1 MQATAD
7 ATTAALSR
15 IGTGAGSPA
24 LGNISN
30 NFNTVINNLFNNQ
43 RINNITDSFNDLSR
57 TTFNSQYI
65 GAVNNTANAVYNY
78 GRALGQATE
87 NVQRHANHTRTL
99 FHRLATTVGQFY
111 ILYMA
116 VKKVAN
122 IYAEWYTKSN
132 DFIENL
138 NLFEV
143 TMRSSTNA
151 ALDYAKNVE
160 RIMGIDLADWL
171 NYQGKFQ
178 QLSKGFGVASEQADI
193 MSKNLTQL
201 SYDLSSFFNVDA
213 QKAFEKLSSA
223 MAGQVKGLR
232 EYGIDVTVASLQQ
245 YALSKGIDLT
255 VRNMTQAQKA
265 VLRYNYILEKTVNIQ
280 GDMARTI
287 ITPANSLRILNAQ
300 LERLKRTLGNIIS
313 VVVTKFIPY
322 VQAGVNLITKF
333 AERVANA
340 FGFELP
346 KIDYSGL
353 DDAVSIT
360 EDMDDAASNLSDD
373 FADAAAEAKK
383 LKYQLMGFDELNIL
397 KSPTDDS
404 TASKVEDNLA
414 NLYPSDL
421 GLGIPEYDFGLDS
434 VSLKADEILNKLK
447 EAFNNLYENSGAK
460 NFVDEFNYAL
470 KNVNTEQIRENF
482 TSIAKDSAEIA
493 KNVAPSVIETNKA
506 VGAAGGAA
514 AGLGATIGGK
524 LTEIGS
530 GAVAQWLSEDKLDI
544 IERINSILGKF
555 TSGFENVAGIFRV
568 LGVYASKFFDIIS
581 PYVTPALVNILR
593 AIEWALGGIGEAM
606 GREFQRISRGA
617 LNILAGMPGFIS
629 GVRKNVLGFIDG
641 VKQWFSDLWSNISTG
656 WHTIFDPWGEILTKA
671 CNLVDENF
679 ITPVKEWFSGLWGGV
694 SDGADGA
701 WEGVKGAFSGVADW
715 FKNAFSE
722 AWKKVQEVFSSGGKI
737 FEGIKEGVS
746 RAFTGVVNSLI
757 DGLNNIVGN
766 TFYGLEGTGVDV
778 SGFFSGLWDN
788 ISGFFSGVG
797 DWFTDV
803 WENISG
809 FFSGIG
815 DWFAG
820 IWENVSGFFNGVG
833 EWFSNLWAKVSN
845 GWHIVF
851 DPWIENLKRAKD
863 WVNTNVITP
872 ITDFFKGLWQ
882 NVSGFFENLWNDIT
896 NIWNDA
902 PNWFNENVIEPVAN
916 FFSGIWENISK
927 GATEAWKGIQDAFS
941 GVAEWFGNIFEEA
954 WKKVQNIFS
963 ATGEIFND
971 IQNGVANAFAT
982 VINSLIDGMN
992 SSIAV
997 IFYNI
1002 NSVFDT
1008 LREFELFE
1016 IKPFYWLPKVDPPQI
1031 PKISGS
1037 YASGGFPEMGEY
1049 FLARESG
1056 PEMVGRIG
1064 NQNTVANNDQIVT
1077 AVKQGVYEAVMSAQQ
1092 QGTANTNQPASYD
1105 VDYITLGGD
1114 ILLKSFVRAHNNYVY
1129 ATGQSPLKMK
1139 RGD

>member
-65 GAVNNTANAVYNY
+65 GAVNNTANAVHNY

-132 DFIENL
+132 DFIENM

-143 TMRSSTNA
+143 TMRSGTNA
-151 ALDYAKNVE
+151 ALDYAKSVE
-160 RIMGIDLADWL
+160 QIMGIDLADWL

-333 AERVANA
+333 AERIANA

-506 VGAAGGAA
+506 GGAAGGAA

-568 LGVYASKFFDIIS
+568 LGVYASKLFDIIS
-581 PYVTPALVNILR
+581 PYVTPVLVNILR

-606 GREFQRISRGA
+606 GGVFQLISDGV
-617 LNILAGMPGFIS
+617 LNILTGMPGFIS
-629 GVRKNVLGFIDG
+629 DVRKNVLGFVDG

-656 WHTIFDPWGEILTKA
+656 WHTIFDPWGEMLTKA

-679 ITPVKEWFSGLWGGV
+679 IAPVKEWFSGLWGGV

-701 WEGVKGAFSGVADW
+701 WEGIKGAFSGVA
-715 FKNAFSE
+715 
-722 AWKKVQEVFSSGGKI
+722 
-737 FEGIKEGVS
+737 
-746 RAFTGVVNSLI
+746 
-757 DGLNNIVGN
+757 
-766 TFYGLEGTGVDV
+766 
-778 SGFFSGLWDN
+778 
-788 ISGFFSGVG
+788 

-902 PNWFNENVIEPVAN
+902 SNWFNENVIEPVAN

-1064 NQNTVANNDQIVT
+1064 NQNAVANNDQIVT

>member
-132 DFIENL
+132 DFIENM

-143 TMRSSTNA
+143 TMRSGTNA
-151 ALDYAKNVE
+151 ALDYAKSVE
-160 RIMGIDLADWL
+160 QIMGINLADWL

-333 AERVANA
+333 AERIANA

-404 TASKVEDNLA
+404 TASKVKDNLA

-434 VSLKADEILNKLK
+434 VSTGATEIVEKLK
-447 EAFNNLYENSGAK
+447 K
-460 NFVDEFNYAL
+460 V
-470 KNVNTEQIRENF
+470 
-482 TSIAKDSAEIA
+482 
-493 KNVAPSVIETNKA
+493 
-506 VGAAGGAA
+506 
-514 AGLGATIGGK
+514 
-524 LTEIGS
+524 
-530 GAVAQWLSEDKLDI
+530 
-544 IERINSILGKF
+544 
-555 TSGFENVAGIFRV
+555 
-568 LGVYASKFFDIIS
+568 
-581 PYVTPALVNILR
+581 
-593 AIEWALGGIGEAM
+593 
-606 GREFQRISRGA
+606 
-617 LNILAGMPGFIS
+617 
-629 GVRKNVLGFIDG
+629 
-641 VKQWFSDLWSNISTG
+641 FS
-656 WHTIFDPWGEILTKA
+656 TIFDPIVTAYNKYIKPIYEKAKRKITEFQEVFNEWVKKLDFTPLGESINFVLSKLEPLADVIINQLGYVFENVFLPIGKIFVETILPA
-671 CNLVDENF
+671 IVESIGYIIGA
-679 ITPVKEWFSGLWGGV
+679 ITPVIDGIGTVLKPIWENIIKPAFEKISEWFKKITEKVGPKLEELGSKIGETLKKWQPIIEKISEVIGPVITKIIDFLGGSLGGALEAGLESLEKIIDGIGGIADVITGLAEGDEDKIASG
-694 SDGADGA
+694 
-701 WEGVKGAFSGVADW
+701 F
-715 FKNAFSE
+715 
-722 AWKKVQEVFSSGGKI
+722 GKI
-737 FEGIKEGVS
+737 GEAILE
-746 RAFTGVVNSLI
+746 ALI
-757 DGLNNIVGN
+757 APFKHIWAAISG
-766 TFYGLEGTGVDV
+766 GLEGTGVDV

-833 EWFSNLWAKVSN
+833 DWFSNLWAKVSN

-851 DPWIENLKRAKD
+851 DPWIEILKRAKD

-902 PNWFNENVIEPVAN
+902 SNWFNENVIEPVAN

-1064 NQNTVANNDQIVT
+1064 NQNAVANNDQIVT

>member
-116 VKKVAN
+116 AKKVAN

-132 DFIENL
+132 DFIENM

-143 TMRSSTNA
+143 TMRSGTNA
-151 ALDYAKNVE
+151 ALDYAKSVE
-160 RIMGIDLADWL
+160 QIMGIDLADWL

-333 AERVANA
+333 AERIANA

-506 VGAAGGAA
+506 GGAAGGAA

-568 LGVYASKFFDIIS
+568 LGVYASKLFDIIS
-581 PYVTPALVNILR
+581 PYVTPALVDILR
-593 AIEWALGGIGEAM
+593 AIEWALGGIGEVM
-606 GREFQRISRGA
+606 GGVFQLISGGV
-617 LNILAGMPGFIS
+617 LNILTGMPGFIS
-629 GVRKNVLGFIDG
+629 DVRKNVLGFVDG

-679 ITPVKEWFSGLWGGV
+679 IAPVKEWFSGLWGGV

-701 WEGVKGAFSGVADW
+701 WEGIKGAFSGVADW
-715 FKNAFSE
+715 FKNTFSE

-737 FEGIKEGVS
+737 FEGIKEGIGS
-746 RAFTGVVNSLI
+746 AFVNVVNGI
-757 DGLNNIVGN
+757 VDG
-766 TFYGLEGTGVDV
+766 
-778 SGFFSGLWDN
+778 
-788 ISGFFSGVG
+788 
-797 DWFTDV
+797 
-803 WENISG
+803 
-809 FFSGIG
+809 
-815 DWFAG
+815 
-820 IWENVSGFFNGVG
+820 FNG
-833 EWFSNLWAKVSN
+833 
-845 GWHIVF
+845 I
-851 DPWIENLKRAKD
+851 LK
-863 WVNTNVITP
+863 NS
-872 ITDFFKGLWQ
+872 F
-882 NVSGFFENLWNDIT
+882 
-896 NIWNDA
+896 
-902 PNWFNENVIEPVAN
+902 
-916 FFSGIWENISK
+916 
-927 GATEAWKGIQDAFS
+927 GAL
-941 GVAEWFGNIFEEA
+941 N
-954 WKKVQNIFS
+954 
-963 ATGEIFND
+963 
-971 IQNGVANAFAT
+971 
-982 VINSLIDGMN
+982 
-992 SSIAV
+992 
-997 IFYNI
+997 
-1002 NSVFDT
+1002 DT
-1008 LREFELFE
+1008 LTFLHNVE
-1016 IKPFYWLPKVDPPQI
+1016 ILGVKPFEGWINPIDIPQV
-1031 PKISGS
+1031 PYVPT

-1064 NQNTVANNDQIVT
+1064 NQNAVANNDQIVT

>member
-57 TTFNSQYI
+57 TTFNSRYI

-87 NVQRHANHTRTL
+87 NAQRHANHTRTL

-116 VKKVAN
+116 AKKVAN

-132 DFIENL
+132 DFIENM

-143 TMRSSTNA
+143 TMRSGTNA
-151 ALDYAKNVE
+151 ALDYAKSVE
-160 RIMGIDLADWL
+160 QIMGIDLADWL

-333 AERVANA
+333 AERIANA

-373 FADAAAEAKK
+373 FADATAEAKK

-506 VGAAGGAA
+506 GGAAGGAA

-568 LGVYASKFFDIIS
+568 LGVYASKLFDIIS

-606 GREFQRISRGA
+606 GGVFQLISGGV
-617 LNILAGMPGFIS
+617 LNILTGMPGFIS
-629 GVRKNVLGFIDG
+629 DVRKNVLGFVDG

-701 WEGVKGAFSGVADW
+701 WEGIKGAFSGVADW
-715 FKNAFSE
+715 FKNTFSE
-722 AWKKVQEVFSSGGKI
+722 AWEKVQEVFSSGGKI
-737 FEGIKEGVS
+737 FEGIKEGIGS
-746 RAFTGVVNSLI
+746 AFVNVVN
-757 DGLNNIVGN
+757 GIV
-766 TFYGLEGTGVDV
+766 EG
-778 SGFFSGLWDN
+778 
-788 ISGFFSGVG
+788 
-797 DWFTDV
+797 
-803 WENISG
+803 
-809 FFSGIG
+809 
-815 DWFAG
+815 
-820 IWENVSGFFNGVG
+820 FNG
-833 EWFSNLWAKVSN
+833 
-845 GWHIVF
+845 I
-851 DPWIENLKRAKD
+851 LK
-863 WVNTNVITP
+863 NS
-872 ITDFFKGLWQ
+872 F
-882 NVSGFFENLWNDIT
+882 
-896 NIWNDA
+896 
-902 PNWFNENVIEPVAN
+902 
-916 FFSGIWENISK
+916 
-927 GATEAWKGIQDAFS
+927 GAL
-941 GVAEWFGNIFEEA
+941 N
-954 WKKVQNIFS
+954 
-963 ATGEIFND
+963 
-971 IQNGVANAFAT
+971 
-982 VINSLIDGMN
+982 
-992 SSIAV
+992 
-997 IFYNI
+997 
-1002 NSVFDT
+1002 DT
-1008 LREFELFE
+1008 LTFLHNVE
-1016 IKPFYWLPKVDPPQI
+1016 ILGVKPFEGWINPIDIPQV
-1031 PKISGS
+1031 PYVPT

-1064 NQNTVANNDQIVT
+1064 NQNAVANNDQIVT

>member
-57 TTFNSQYI
+57 TTFNSQHI

-151 ALDYAKNVE
+151 ALDYAKSVE
-160 RIMGIDLADWL
+160 QIMGINLADWL

-333 AERVANA
+333 AERIANA

-404 TASKVEDNLA
+404 TASKVKDNLA

-506 VGAAGGAA
+506 GGAAAGAA

-581 PYVTPALVNILR
+581 PYVTPVLVNILR
-593 AIEWALGGIGEAM
+593 AIEWALGGIGEVM
-606 GREFQRISRGA
+606 GGVFQLISGGV
-617 LNILAGMPGFIS
+617 LNILTGMPGFIS
-629 GVRKNVLGFIDG
+629 DVRKNVLGFVDG

-701 WEGVKGAFSGVADW
+701 WEGIKGAFSGVADW
-715 FKNAFSE
+715 FKNTFSE

-737 FEGIKEGVS
+737 FEGIKEGIGS
-746 RAFTGVVNSLI
+746 AFVNVVNGI
-757 DGLNNIVGN
+757 VDG
-766 TFYGLEGTGVDV
+766 
-778 SGFFSGLWDN
+778 
-788 ISGFFSGVG
+788 
-797 DWFTDV
+797 
-803 WENISG
+803 
-809 FFSGIG
+809 
-815 DWFAG
+815 
-820 IWENVSGFFNGVG
+820 FNG
-833 EWFSNLWAKVSN
+833 
-845 GWHIVF
+845 I
-851 DPWIENLKRAKD
+851 LK
-863 WVNTNVITP
+863 NS
-872 ITDFFKGLWQ
+872 F
-882 NVSGFFENLWNDIT
+882 
-896 NIWNDA
+896 
-902 PNWFNENVIEPVAN
+902 
-916 FFSGIWENISK
+916 
-927 GATEAWKGIQDAFS
+927 GAL
-941 GVAEWFGNIFEEA
+941 N
-954 WKKVQNIFS
+954 
-963 ATGEIFND
+963 
-971 IQNGVANAFAT
+971 
-982 VINSLIDGMN
+982 
-992 SSIAV
+992 
-997 IFYNI
+997 
-1002 NSVFDT
+1002 DT
-1008 LREFELFE
+1008 LTFLHNVE
-1016 IKPFYWLPKVDPPQI
+1016 ILGVKPFEGWINPIDIPQV
-1031 PKISGS
+1031 PYVPT

-1064 NQNTVANNDQIVT
+1064 NQNAVANNDQIVT

>member
-1 MQATAD
+1 MQAAAD

-15 IGTGAGSPA
+15 IGTGAGSHA

-30 NFNTVINNLFNNQ
+30 NFN
-43 RINNITDSFNDLSR
+43 
-57 TTFNSQYI
+57 
-65 GAVNNTANAVYNY
+65 AVNNTANAVYNY

-132 DFIENL
+132 DFIENM

-151 ALDYAKNVE
+151 ALDYAKSVE
-160 RIMGIDLADWL
+160 QIMGINLADWL

-333 AERVANA
+333 AERIANA

-404 TASKVEDNLA
+404 TASKVKDNLA

-506 VGAAGGAA
+506 GGAAGGAA

-581 PYVTPALVNILR
+581 PYVTPVLVNILR
-593 AIEWALGGIGEAM
+593 AIEWALGGIGEVM
-606 GREFQRISRGA
+606 GGVFQLISGGV
-617 LNILAGMPGFIS
+617 LNILTGMPGFIS
-629 GVRKNVLGFIDG
+629 DVRKNVLGFVDG
-641 VKQWFSDLWSNISTG
+641 VKQWFSDLWS
-656 WHTIFDPWGEILTKA
+656 
-671 CNLVDENF
+671 
-679 ITPVKEWFSGLWGGV
+679 
-694 SDGADGA
+694 
-701 WEGVKGAFSGVADW
+701 
-715 FKNAFSE
+715 
-722 AWKKVQEVFSSGGKI
+722 
-737 FEGIKEGVS
+737 
-746 RAFTGVVNSLI
+746 
-757 DGLNNIVGN
+757 
-766 TFYGLEGTGVDV
+766 
-778 SGFFSGLWDN
+778 
-788 ISGFFSGVG
+788 
-797 DWFTDV
+797 
-803 WENISG
+803 NISG

-833 EWFSNLWAKVSN
+833 EWFSNLWAKASN

-851 DPWIENLKRAKD
+851 DPWIEILKRAKD

-902 PNWFNENVIEPVAN
+902 SNWFNENVIEPVAN

-927 GATEAWKGIQDAFS
+927 GSTEAWKGIQDAFS

-1064 NQNTVANNDQIVT
+1064 SQNAVANNDQIVT

>member
-151 ALDYAKNVE
+151 ALDYAKSVE
-160 RIMGIDLADWL
+160 QIMGIDFADWL

-178 QLSKGFGVASEQADI
+178 QLSKGFGVASEQADV

-333 AERVANA
+333 AERIANA

-346 KIDYSGL
+346 KIGYSGL

-397 KSPTDDS
+397 KSPTDNS
-404 TASKVEDNLA
+404 TASKVKDNLA

-506 VGAAGGAA
+506 GGAAAGAA

-581 PYVTPALVNILR
+581 PYVTPVLVNILR
-593 AIEWALGGIGEAM
+593 AIEWALGGIGEVM
-606 GREFQRISRGA
+606 GGVFQLISGGV
-617 LNILAGMPGFIS
+617 LNILTGMPGFIS
-629 GVRKNVLGFIDG
+629 DVRKNVLGFVDG

-701 WEGVKGAFSGVADW
+701 WEGIKGAFSGVADW

-737 FEGIKEGVS
+737 FEGIKEGIGS
-746 RAFTGVVNSLI
+746 AFVNVVNGI
-757 DGLNNIVGN
+757 VDG
-766 TFYGLEGTGVDV
+766 
-778 SGFFSGLWDN
+778 
-788 ISGFFSGVG
+788 
-797 DWFTDV
+797 
-803 WENISG
+803 
-809 FFSGIG
+809 
-815 DWFAG
+815 
-820 IWENVSGFFNGVG
+820 FNG
-833 EWFSNLWAKVSN
+833 
-845 GWHIVF
+845 I
-851 DPWIENLKRAKD
+851 LK
-863 WVNTNVITP
+863 NS
-872 ITDFFKGLWQ
+872 F
-882 NVSGFFENLWNDIT
+882 
-896 NIWNDA
+896 
-902 PNWFNENVIEPVAN
+902 
-916 FFSGIWENISK
+916 
-927 GATEAWKGIQDAFS
+927 GAL
-941 GVAEWFGNIFEEA
+941 N
-954 WKKVQNIFS
+954 
-963 ATGEIFND
+963 
-971 IQNGVANAFAT
+971 
-982 VINSLIDGMN
+982 
-992 SSIAV
+992 
-997 IFYNI
+997 
-1002 NSVFDT
+1002 DT
-1008 LREFELFE
+1008 LTFLHNVE
-1016 IKPFYWLPKVDPPQI
+1016 ILGVKPFEGWINPIDIPQVPYI
-1031 PKISGS
+1031 PT

-1064 NQNTVANNDQIVT
+1064 NQNAVANNDQIVT

>member
-7 ATTAALSR
+7 ATTAVLSR

-57 TTFNSQYI
+57 TTFNSQHI

-151 ALDYAKNVE
+151 ALDYAKSVE
-160 RIMGIDLADWL
+160 QIMGIDLADWL

-300 LERLKRTLGNIIS
+300 LKRLKRTLGNIIS

-333 AERVANA
+333 AERIANA

-353 DDAVSIT
+353 DDAASIT

-404 TASKVEDNLA
+404 TASKVKDNLA

-506 VGAAGGAA
+506 GGAAAGAA

-581 PYVTPALVNILR
+581 PYVTPALVDILR
-593 AIEWALGGIGEAM
+593 AIEWALGGIGEVM
-606 GREFQRISRGA
+606 GGMFQLISGGV
-617 LNILAGMPGFIS
+617 LNILTNMPKFIS
-629 GVRKNVLGFIDG
+629 DVRKNVLGFVDG

-694 SDGADGA
+694 SDGANGA
-701 WEGVKGAFSGVADW
+701 WEGIKGAFSGVADW

-737 FEGIKEGVS
+737 FEGIKEGIGS
-746 RAFTGVVNSLI
+746 AFVNVVNGI
-757 DGLNNIVGN
+757 VDG
-766 TFYGLEGTGVDV
+766 
-778 SGFFSGLWDN
+778 
-788 ISGFFSGVG
+788 
-797 DWFTDV
+797 
-803 WENISG
+803 
-809 FFSGIG
+809 
-815 DWFAG
+815 
-820 IWENVSGFFNGVG
+820 FNG
-833 EWFSNLWAKVSN
+833 
-845 GWHIVF
+845 I
-851 DPWIENLKRAKD
+851 LK
-863 WVNTNVITP
+863 NS
-872 ITDFFKGLWQ
+872 F
-882 NVSGFFENLWNDIT
+882 
-896 NIWNDA
+896 
-902 PNWFNENVIEPVAN
+902 
-916 FFSGIWENISK
+916 
-927 GATEAWKGIQDAFS
+927 GAL
-941 GVAEWFGNIFEEA
+941 N
-954 WKKVQNIFS
+954 
-963 ATGEIFND
+963 
-971 IQNGVANAFAT
+971 
-982 VINSLIDGMN
+982 
-992 SSIAV
+992 
-997 IFYNI
+997 
-1002 NSVFDT
+1002 DT
-1008 LREFELFE
+1008 LTFLHNVE
-1016 IKPFYWLPKVDPPQI
+1016 ILGVKPFEGWINPIDIPQVPYI
-1031 PKISGS
+1031 PT

-1064 NQNTVANNDQIVT
+1064 NQNAVANNDQIVT

>member
-57 TTFNSQYI
+57 TTFNSQHI

-151 ALDYAKNVE
+151 ALDYAKSVE
-160 RIMGIDLADWL
+160 QIMGIDLADWL

-255 VRNMTQAQKA
+255 VRKMTQAQKA
-265 VLRYNYILEKTVNIQ
+265 VLRYNYIIEKTVNIQ

-333 AERVANA
+333 AERIANA

-404 TASKVEDNLA
+404 TASKVKDNLA

-506 VGAAGGAA
+506 GGAAGGAA

-581 PYVTPALVNILR
+581 PYVTPVLVNILR
-593 AIEWALGGIGEAM
+593 AIEWALGGIGEVM
-606 GREFQRISRGA
+606 GGVFQLISGGV
-617 LNILAGMPGFIS
+617 LNILTGMPGFIS
-629 GVRKNVLGFIDG
+629 DVRKNVLGFVDG

-701 WEGVKGAFSGVADW
+701 WEGIKGAFSGVADW

-737 FEGIKEGVS
+737 FEGIKEGIGS
-746 RAFTGVVNSLI
+746 AFVNVVNGI
-757 DGLNNIVGN
+757 VDG
-766 TFYGLEGTGVDV
+766 
-778 SGFFSGLWDN
+778 
-788 ISGFFSGVG
+788 
-797 DWFTDV
+797 
-803 WENISG
+803 
-809 FFSGIG
+809 
-815 DWFAG
+815 
-820 IWENVSGFFNGVG
+820 FNG
-833 EWFSNLWAKVSN
+833 
-845 GWHIVF
+845 I
-851 DPWIENLKRAKD
+851 LK
-863 WVNTNVITP
+863 NS
-872 ITDFFKGLWQ
+872 F
-882 NVSGFFENLWNDIT
+882 
-896 NIWNDA
+896 
-902 PNWFNENVIEPVAN
+902 
-916 FFSGIWENISK
+916 
-927 GATEAWKGIQDAFS
+927 GAL
-941 GVAEWFGNIFEEA
+941 N
-954 WKKVQNIFS
+954 
-963 ATGEIFND
+963 
-971 IQNGVANAFAT
+971 
-982 VINSLIDGMN
+982 
-992 SSIAV
+992 
-997 IFYNI
+997 
-1002 NSVFDT
+1002 DT
-1008 LREFELFE
+1008 LTFLHNVE
-1016 IKPFYWLPKVDPPQI
+1016 ILGVKPFEGWINPIDIPQVPYI
-1031 PKISGS
+1031 PT

-1064 NQNTVANNDQIVT
+1064 NQNAVANNDQIVT

>member
-57 TTFNSQYI
+57 TTFNSQHI
-65 GAVNNTANAVYNY
+65 GAVNNTANAVHNY

-132 DFIENL
+132 DFIENM

-143 TMRSSTNA
+143 TMRSGTNA
-151 ALDYAKNVE
+151 ALDYAKSVE
-160 RIMGIDLADWL
+160 QIMGIDLADWL

-333 AERVANA
+333 AERIANA

-506 VGAAGGAA
+506 GGAAGGAA

-568 LGVYASKFFDIIS
+568 LGVYASKLFDIIS
-581 PYVTPALVNILR
+581 PYVTPVLVNILR

-606 GREFQRISRGA
+606 GGVFQLISGGA
-617 LNILAGMPGFIS
+617 LNILTGMPGFIS
-629 GVRKNVLGFIDG
+629 DVRKNVLGFVDG

-701 WEGVKGAFSGVADW
+701 WEGIKGAFSGVADW
-715 FKNAFSE
+715 FKNTFSE
-722 AWKKVQEVFSSGGKI
+722 AWEKVQEVFSSGGKI
-737 FEGIKEGVS
+737 FEGIKEGIGS
-746 RAFTGVVNSLI
+746 AFVNVVNGI
-757 DGLNNIVGN
+757 VDG
-766 TFYGLEGTGVDV
+766 
-778 SGFFSGLWDN
+778 
-788 ISGFFSGVG
+788 
-797 DWFTDV
+797 
-803 WENISG
+803 
-809 FFSGIG
+809 
-815 DWFAG
+815 
-820 IWENVSGFFNGVG
+820 FNG
-833 EWFSNLWAKVSN
+833 
-845 GWHIVF
+845 I
-851 DPWIENLKRAKD
+851 LK
-863 WVNTNVITP
+863 NS
-872 ITDFFKGLWQ
+872 F
-882 NVSGFFENLWNDIT
+882 
-896 NIWNDA
+896 
-902 PNWFNENVIEPVAN
+902 
-916 FFSGIWENISK
+916 
-927 GATEAWKGIQDAFS
+927 GAL
-941 GVAEWFGNIFEEA
+941 N
-954 WKKVQNIFS
+954 
-963 ATGEIFND
+963 
-971 IQNGVANAFAT
+971 
-982 VINSLIDGMN
+982 
-992 SSIAV
+992 
-997 IFYNI
+997 
-1002 NSVFDT
+1002 DT
-1008 LREFELFE
+1008 LTFLHNVE
-1016 IKPFYWLPKVDPPQI
+1016 ILGVKPFEGWINPIDIPQV
-1031 PKISGS
+1031 PYVPT

-1064 NQNTVANNDQIVT
+1064 NQNAVANNDQIVT

>member
-24 LGNISN
+24 LGSISN

-132 DFIENL
+132 DFIENM

-143 TMRSSTNA
+143 TMRSGTNA
-151 ALDYAKNVE
+151 ALDYAKSVE
-160 RIMGIDLADWL
+160 QIMGIDLADWL

-333 AERVANA
+333 AERIANA

-506 VGAAGGAA
+506 GGAAGGAA

-568 LGVYASKFFDIIS
+568 LGVYASKLFDIIS
-581 PYVTPALVNILR
+581 PYVTPVLVNILR

-606 GREFQRISRGA
+606 GGVFQLISGGV
-617 LNILAGMPGFIS
+617 LNILTGMPGFIS
-629 GVRKNVLGFIDG
+629 DVRKNVLGFVDG

-701 WEGVKGAFSGVADW
+701 WEGIKGAFSGVADW
-715 FKNAFSE
+715 FKNTFSE
-722 AWKKVQEVFSSGGKI
+722 AWEKVQEVFSSGGKI
-737 FEGIKEGVS
+737 FEGIKEGIGS
-746 RAFTGVVNSLI
+746 AFVNVVNGI
-757 DGLNNIVGN
+757 VDG
-766 TFYGLEGTGVDV
+766 
-778 SGFFSGLWDN
+778 
-788 ISGFFSGVG
+788 
-797 DWFTDV
+797 
-803 WENISG
+803 
-809 FFSGIG
+809 
-815 DWFAG
+815 
-820 IWENVSGFFNGVG
+820 FNG
-833 EWFSNLWAKVSN
+833 
-845 GWHIVF
+845 I
-851 DPWIENLKRAKD
+851 LK
-863 WVNTNVITP
+863 NS
-872 ITDFFKGLWQ
+872 F
-882 NVSGFFENLWNDIT
+882 
-896 NIWNDA
+896 
-902 PNWFNENVIEPVAN
+902 
-916 FFSGIWENISK
+916 
-927 GATEAWKGIQDAFS
+927 GAL
-941 GVAEWFGNIFEEA
+941 N
-954 WKKVQNIFS
+954 
-963 ATGEIFND
+963 
-971 IQNGVANAFAT
+971 
-982 VINSLIDGMN
+982 
-992 SSIAV
+992 
-997 IFYNI
+997 
-1002 NSVFDT
+1002 DT
-1008 LREFELFE
+1008 LTFLHNVE
-1016 IKPFYWLPKVDPPQI
+1016 ILGVKPFEGWINPIDI
-1031 PKISGS
+1031 P
-1037 YASGGFPEMGEY
+1037 
-1049 FLARESG
+1049 
-1056 PEMVGRIG
+1056 
-1064 NQNTVANNDQIVT
+1064 NNMI
-1077 AVKQGVYEAVMSAQQ
+1077 
-1092 QGTANTNQPASYD
+1092 
-1105 VDYITLGGD
+1105 
-1114 ILLKSFVRAHNNYVY
+1114 
-1129 ATGQSPLKMK
+1129 
-1139 RGD
+1139 

>member
-57 TTFNSQYI
+57 TTFNSQHI

-151 ALDYAKNVE
+151 ALDYAKSVE
-160 RIMGIDLADWL
+160 QIMGINLADWL

-178 QLSKGFGVASEQADI
+178 QLSKGFGVASEQADV

-333 AERVANA
+333 AERIANA

-397 KSPTDDS
+397 KSPTDNS
-404 TASKVEDNLA
+404 TASKVKDNLA

-506 VGAAGGAA
+506 GGAAAGAA

-581 PYVTPALVNILR
+581 PYVTPVLVNILR
-593 AIEWALGGIGEAM
+593 AIEWALGGIGEVM
-606 GREFQRISRGA
+606 GGVFQLISGGV
-617 LNILAGMPGFIS
+617 LNILTGMPGFIS
-629 GVRKNVLGFIDG
+629 DVRKNVLGFVDG

-701 WEGVKGAFSGVADW
+701 WEGIKGAFSGVADW

-737 FEGIKEGVS
+737 FEGIKEGIGS
-746 RAFTGVVNSLI
+746 AFVNVVNGI
-757 DGLNNIVGN
+757 VDG
-766 TFYGLEGTGVDV
+766 
-778 SGFFSGLWDN
+778 
-788 ISGFFSGVG
+788 
-797 DWFTDV
+797 
-803 WENISG
+803 
-809 FFSGIG
+809 
-815 DWFAG
+815 
-820 IWENVSGFFNGVG
+820 FNG
-833 EWFSNLWAKVSN
+833 
-845 GWHIVF
+845 I
-851 DPWIENLKRAKD
+851 LK
-863 WVNTNVITP
+863 NS
-872 ITDFFKGLWQ
+872 F
-882 NVSGFFENLWNDIT
+882 
-896 NIWNDA
+896 
-902 PNWFNENVIEPVAN
+902 
-916 FFSGIWENISK
+916 
-927 GATEAWKGIQDAFS
+927 GAL
-941 GVAEWFGNIFEEA
+941 N
-954 WKKVQNIFS
+954 
-963 ATGEIFND
+963 
-971 IQNGVANAFAT
+971 
-982 VINSLIDGMN
+982 
-992 SSIAV
+992 
-997 IFYNI
+997 
-1002 NSVFDT
+1002 DT
-1008 LREFELFE
+1008 LTFLHNVE
-1016 IKPFYWLPKVDPPQI
+1016 ILGVKPFEGWINPIDIPQV
-1031 PKISGS
+1031 PYVPT

-1064 NQNTVANNDQIVT
+1064 NQNAVANNDQIVT

>member
-65 GAVNNTANAVYNY
+65 GAVNNTANAVHNY

-132 DFIENL
+132 DFIENM

-143 TMRSSTNA
+143 TMRSGTNA
-151 ALDYAKNVE
+151 ALDYAKSVE
-160 RIMGIDLADWL
+160 QIMGIDLADWL

-333 AERVANA
+333 AERIANA

-404 TASKVEDNLA
+404 TASKVKDNLA

-506 VGAAGGAA
+506 GGAAGGAA

-544 IERINSILGKF
+544 IERINSILDKF

-568 LGVYASKFFDIIS
+568 LGVYASKLFDIIS
-581 PYVTPALVNILR
+581 PYVTPVLVNILR
-593 AIEWALGGIGEAM
+593 AIEWALGGIGEVM
-606 GREFQRISRGA
+606 GGVFQLISDGV
-617 LNILAGMPGFIS
+617 LNILTGMPGFIS
-629 GVRKNVLGFIDG
+629 DVRKNVLGFVDG

-701 WEGVKGAFSGVADW
+701 WEGIKGAFSGVADW
-715 FKNAFSE
+715 FKNTFSE
-722 AWKKVQEVFSSGGKI
+722 AWEKVQEVFSSGGKI
-737 FEGIKEGVS
+737 FEGIKEGIGS
-746 RAFTGVVNSLI
+746 AFVNVVNGI
-757 DGLNNIVGN
+757 VDG
-766 TFYGLEGTGVDV
+766 
-778 SGFFSGLWDN
+778 
-788 ISGFFSGVG
+788 
-797 DWFTDV
+797 
-803 WENISG
+803 
-809 FFSGIG
+809 
-815 DWFAG
+815 
-820 IWENVSGFFNGVG
+820 FNG
-833 EWFSNLWAKVSN
+833 
-845 GWHIVF
+845 I
-851 DPWIENLKRAKD
+851 LK
-863 WVNTNVITP
+863 NS
-872 ITDFFKGLWQ
+872 F
-882 NVSGFFENLWNDIT
+882 
-896 NIWNDA
+896 
-902 PNWFNENVIEPVAN
+902 
-916 FFSGIWENISK
+916 
-927 GATEAWKGIQDAFS
+927 GAL
-941 GVAEWFGNIFEEA
+941 N
-954 WKKVQNIFS
+954 
-963 ATGEIFND
+963 
-971 IQNGVANAFAT
+971 
-982 VINSLIDGMN
+982 
-992 SSIAV
+992 
-997 IFYNI
+997 
-1002 NSVFDT
+1002 DT
-1008 LREFELFE
+1008 LTFLHNVE
-1016 IKPFYWLPKVDPPQI
+1016 ILGVKPFEGWINPIDIPQV
-1031 PKISGS
+1031 PYVPT

-1064 NQNTVANNDQIVT
+1064 NQNAVANNDQIVT

>member
-132 DFIENL
+132 DFIENM

-143 TMRSSTNA
+143 TMRSGTNA
-151 ALDYAKNVE
+151 ALDYAKSVE
-160 RIMGIDLADWL
+160 QIMGIDLADWL

-333 AERVANA
+333 AERIANA

-397 KSPTDDS
+397 KSPTDNS

-506 VGAAGGAA
+506 GGAAGGAA

-568 LGVYASKFFDIIS
+568 LGVYASKLFDIIS
-581 PYVTPALVNILR
+581 PYVTPDLVNILR
-593 AIEWALGGIGEAM
+593 AIEWALGGIGEVM
-606 GREFQRISRGA
+606 GGVFQLISGGV
-617 LNILAGMPGFIS
+617 LNILTGMPGFIS
-629 GVRKNVLGFIDG
+629 DVRKNVLGFVDG

-701 WEGVKGAFSGVADW
+701 WEGIKGAFSGVADW
-715 FKNAFSE
+715 FKNTFSE

-737 FEGIKEGVS
+737 FEGIKEGIGS
-746 RAFTGVVNSLI
+746 AFVNVVNGI
-757 DGLNNIVGN
+757 VDG
-766 TFYGLEGTGVDV
+766 
-778 SGFFSGLWDN
+778 
-788 ISGFFSGVG
+788 
-797 DWFTDV
+797 
-803 WENISG
+803 
-809 FFSGIG
+809 
-815 DWFAG
+815 
-820 IWENVSGFFNGVG
+820 FNG
-833 EWFSNLWAKVSN
+833 
-845 GWHIVF
+845 I
-851 DPWIENLKRAKD
+851 LK
-863 WVNTNVITP
+863 NS
-872 ITDFFKGLWQ
+872 F
-882 NVSGFFENLWNDIT
+882 
-896 NIWNDA
+896 
-902 PNWFNENVIEPVAN
+902 
-916 FFSGIWENISK
+916 
-927 GATEAWKGIQDAFS
+927 GAL
-941 GVAEWFGNIFEEA
+941 N
-954 WKKVQNIFS
+954 
-963 ATGEIFND
+963 
-971 IQNGVANAFAT
+971 
-982 VINSLIDGMN
+982 
-992 SSIAV
+992 
-997 IFYNI
+997 
-1002 NSVFDT
+1002 DT
-1008 LREFELFE
+1008 LTFLHNVE
-1016 IKPFYWLPKVDPPQI
+1016 ILGVKPFEGWINPIDIPQV
-1031 PKISGS
+1031 PYVPT

-1064 NQNTVANNDQIVT
+1064 NQNAVANNDQIVT

>member
-151 ALDYAKNVE
+151 ALDYAKSVE
-160 RIMGIDLADWL
+160 QIMGINLADWL

-333 AERVANA
+333 AERIANA

-404 TASKVEDNLA
+404 TASKVKDNLA

-506 VGAAGGAA
+506 GGAAGGAA

-581 PYVTPALVNILR
+581 PYVTPVLVNILR
-593 AIEWALGGIGEAM
+593 AIEWALGGIGEVM
-606 GREFQRISRGA
+606 GGMFQLISGGV
-617 LNILAGMPGFIS
+617 LNILTGMPGFIS
-629 GVRKNVLGFIDG
+629 DVRKNALGFVDG
-641 VKQWFSDLWSNISTG
+641 VKQWFSDLWS
-656 WHTIFDPWGEILTKA
+656 
-671 CNLVDENF
+671 
-679 ITPVKEWFSGLWGGV
+679 
-694 SDGADGA
+694 
-701 WEGVKGAFSGVADW
+701 
-715 FKNAFSE
+715 
-722 AWKKVQEVFSSGGKI
+722 
-737 FEGIKEGVS
+737 
-746 RAFTGVVNSLI
+746 
-757 DGLNNIVGN
+757 
-766 TFYGLEGTGVDV
+766 
-778 SGFFSGLWDN
+778 
-788 ISGFFSGVG
+788 
-797 DWFTDV
+797 
-803 WENISG
+803 NISG

-851 DPWIENLKRAKD
+851 DPWIEILKRAKD

-902 PNWFNENVIEPVAN
+902 SNWFNENVIEPVAN

-927 GATEAWKGIQDAFS
+927 GSTEAWKGIQDAFS

-1064 NQNTVANNDQIVT
+1064 NQNAVANNDQIVT

>member
-65 GAVNNTANAVYNY
+65 GAVNNTANAVHNY

-132 DFIENL
+132 DFIENM

-143 TMRSSTNA
+143 TMRSGTNA
-151 ALDYAKNVE
+151 ALDYAKSVE
-160 RIMGIDLADWL
+160 QIMGIDLADWL

-333 AERVANA
+333 AERIANA

-506 VGAAGGAA
+506 GGAAGGAA

-568 LGVYASKFFDIIS
+568 LGVYASKLFDIIS
-581 PYVTPALVNILR
+581 PYVTPVLVNILR
-593 AIEWALGGIGEAM
+593 AIEWALGGIGEVM
-606 GREFQRISRGA
+606 GGVFQLISDGV
-617 LNILAGMPGFIS
+617 LNILTGMPGFIS
-629 GVRKNVLGFIDG
+629 DVRKNVLGFVDG

-701 WEGVKGAFSGVADW
+701 WEGIKGAFSGVADW
-715 FKNAFSE
+715 FKNTFSE

-737 FEGIKEGVS
+737 FEGIKEGIGS
-746 RAFTGVVNSLI
+746 AFVNVVNGI
-757 DGLNNIVGN
+757 VDG
-766 TFYGLEGTGVDV
+766 
-778 SGFFSGLWDN
+778 
-788 ISGFFSGVG
+788 
-797 DWFTDV
+797 
-803 WENISG
+803 
-809 FFSGIG
+809 
-815 DWFAG
+815 
-820 IWENVSGFFNGVG
+820 FNG
-833 EWFSNLWAKVSN
+833 
-845 GWHIVF
+845 I
-851 DPWIENLKRAKD
+851 LK
-863 WVNTNVITP
+863 NS
-872 ITDFFKGLWQ
+872 F
-882 NVSGFFENLWNDIT
+882 
-896 NIWNDA
+896 
-902 PNWFNENVIEPVAN
+902 
-916 FFSGIWENISK
+916 
-927 GATEAWKGIQDAFS
+927 GAL
-941 GVAEWFGNIFEEA
+941 N
-954 WKKVQNIFS
+954 
-963 ATGEIFND
+963 
-971 IQNGVANAFAT
+971 
-982 VINSLIDGMN
+982 
-992 SSIAV
+992 
-997 IFYNI
+997 
-1002 NSVFDT
+1002 DT
-1008 LREFELFE
+1008 LTFLHNVE
-1016 IKPFYWLPKVDPPQI
+1016 ILGVKPFEGWINPIDIPQV
-1031 PKISGS
+1031 PYVPT

-1064 NQNTVANNDQIVT
+1064 NQNAVANNDQIVT

-1092 QGTANTNQPASYD
+1092 QGAANTNQPASYD

>member
-57 TTFNSQYI
+57 TTFNSQHI

-151 ALDYAKNVE
+151 ALDYAKSVE
-160 RIMGIDLADWL
+160 QIMGINLADWL

-333 AERVANA
+333 AERIANA

-397 KSPTDDS
+397 KSPTDNS
-404 TASKVEDNLA
+404 TASKVKDNLA

-506 VGAAGGAA
+506 GGAAGGAA

-581 PYVTPALVNILR
+581 PYVTPVLVNILR
-593 AIEWALGGIGEAM
+593 AIEWALGGIGEVM
-606 GREFQRISRGA
+606 GGVFQLISGGV
-617 LNILAGMPGFIS
+617 LNILTGMPGFIS
-629 GVRKNVLGFIDG
+629 DVRKNVLGFVDG

-701 WEGVKGAFSGVADW
+701 WEGIKGAFSGVADW

-737 FEGIKEGVS
+737 FEGIKEGIGS
-746 RAFTGVVNSLI
+746 AFVNVVNGI
-757 DGLNNIVGN
+757 VDG
-766 TFYGLEGTGVDV
+766 
-778 SGFFSGLWDN
+778 
-788 ISGFFSGVG
+788 
-797 DWFTDV
+797 
-803 WENISG
+803 
-809 FFSGIG
+809 
-815 DWFAG
+815 
-820 IWENVSGFFNGVG
+820 FNG
-833 EWFSNLWAKVSN
+833 
-845 GWHIVF
+845 I
-851 DPWIENLKRAKD
+851 LK
-863 WVNTNVITP
+863 NS
-872 ITDFFKGLWQ
+872 F
-882 NVSGFFENLWNDIT
+882 
-896 NIWNDA
+896 
-902 PNWFNENVIEPVAN
+902 
-916 FFSGIWENISK
+916 
-927 GATEAWKGIQDAFS
+927 GAL
-941 GVAEWFGNIFEEA
+941 N
-954 WKKVQNIFS
+954 
-963 ATGEIFND
+963 
-971 IQNGVANAFAT
+971 
-982 VINSLIDGMN
+982 
-992 SSIAV
+992 
-997 IFYNI
+997 
-1002 NSVFDT
+1002 DT
-1008 LREFELFE
+1008 LTFLHNVE
-1016 IKPFYWLPKVDPPQI
+1016 ILGVKPFEGWINPIDIPQVPYI
-1031 PKISGS
+1031 PT

-1064 NQNTVANNDQIVT
+1064 NQNAVANNDQIVT

>member
-132 DFIENL
+132 DFIENM

-143 TMRSSTNA
+143 TMRSGTNA
-151 ALDYAKNVE
+151 ALDYAKSVE
-160 RIMGIDLADWL
+160 QIMGIDLADWL

-333 AERVANA
+333 AERIANA

-404 TASKVEDNLA
+404 AASKVEDNLA

-506 VGAAGGAA
+506 GGAAGGAA

-568 LGVYASKFFDIIS
+568 LGVYASKLFDIIS
-581 PYVTPALVNILR
+581 PYVTPVLVNILR
-593 AIEWALGGIGEAM
+593 AIEWALGGIGEVM
-606 GREFQRISRGA
+606 GGVFQLISDGV
-617 LNILAGMPGFIS
+617 LNILTGMPGFIS
-629 GVRKNVLGFIDG
+629 DVRKNVLGFVDG

-701 WEGVKGAFSGVADW
+701 WEGIKGAFSGVADW
-715 FKNAFSE
+715 FKNTFSE

-737 FEGIKEGVS
+737 FEGIKEGIGS
-746 RAFTGVVNSLI
+746 AFVNVVNGI
-757 DGLNNIVGN
+757 VDG
-766 TFYGLEGTGVDV
+766 
-778 SGFFSGLWDN
+778 
-788 ISGFFSGVG
+788 
-797 DWFTDV
+797 
-803 WENISG
+803 
-809 FFSGIG
+809 
-815 DWFAG
+815 
-820 IWENVSGFFNGVG
+820 FNG
-833 EWFSNLWAKVSN
+833 
-845 GWHIVF
+845 I
-851 DPWIENLKRAKD
+851 LK
-863 WVNTNVITP
+863 NS
-872 ITDFFKGLWQ
+872 F
-882 NVSGFFENLWNDIT
+882 
-896 NIWNDA
+896 
-902 PNWFNENVIEPVAN
+902 
-916 FFSGIWENISK
+916 
-927 GATEAWKGIQDAFS
+927 GAL
-941 GVAEWFGNIFEEA
+941 N
-954 WKKVQNIFS
+954 
-963 ATGEIFND
+963 
-971 IQNGVANAFAT
+971 
-982 VINSLIDGMN
+982 
-992 SSIAV
+992 
-997 IFYNI
+997 
-1002 NSVFDT
+1002 DT
-1008 LREFELFE
+1008 LTFLHNVE
-1016 IKPFYWLPKVDPPQI
+1016 ILGVKPFEGWINPIDIPQV
-1031 PKISGS
+1031 PYVPT

-1064 NQNTVANNDQIVT
+1064 NQNAVANNDQIVT

-1092 QGTANTNQPASYD
+1092 QGAANTNQPASYD

>member
-57 TTFNSQYI
+57 TTFNSQHI

-151 ALDYAKNVE
+151 ALDYAKSVE
-160 RIMGIDLADWL
+160 QIMGINLADWL

-333 AERVANA
+333 AERIANA

-397 KSPTDDS
+397 KSPTDNS
-404 TASKVEDNLA
+404 TASKVKDNLA

-506 VGAAGGAA
+506 GGAAGGAA

-581 PYVTPALVNILR
+581 PYVTPVLVNILR
-593 AIEWALGGIGEAM
+593 AIEWALGGIGEVM
-606 GREFQRISRGA
+606 GGVFQLISGGV
-617 LNILAGMPGFIS
+617 LNILTGMPGFIS
-629 GVRKNVLGFIDG
+629 DVRKNVLGFVDG

-701 WEGVKGAFSGVADW
+701 WEGIKGAFSGVADW

-737 FEGIKEGVS
+737 FEGIKEGIGS
-746 RAFTGVVNSLI
+746 AFVNVVNGI
-757 DGLNNIVGN
+757 VDG
-766 TFYGLEGTGVDV
+766 
-778 SGFFSGLWDN
+778 
-788 ISGFFSGVG
+788 
-797 DWFTDV
+797 
-803 WENISG
+803 
-809 FFSGIG
+809 
-815 DWFAG
+815 
-820 IWENVSGFFNGVG
+820 FNG
-833 EWFSNLWAKVSN
+833 
-845 GWHIVF
+845 I
-851 DPWIENLKRAKD
+851 LK
-863 WVNTNVITP
+863 NS
-872 ITDFFKGLWQ
+872 F
-882 NVSGFFENLWNDIT
+882 
-896 NIWNDA
+896 
-902 PNWFNENVIEPVAN
+902 
-916 FFSGIWENISK
+916 
-927 GATEAWKGIQDAFS
+927 GAL
-941 GVAEWFGNIFEEA
+941 N
-954 WKKVQNIFS
+954 
-963 ATGEIFND
+963 
-971 IQNGVANAFAT
+971 
-982 VINSLIDGMN
+982 
-992 SSIAV
+992 
-997 IFYNI
+997 
-1002 NSVFDT
+1002 DT
-1008 LREFELFE
+1008 LTFLHNVE
-1016 IKPFYWLPKVDPPQI
+1016 ILGVKPFEGWINPIDIPQVPYI
-1031 PKISGS
+1031 PT

-1064 NQNTVANNDQIVT
+1064 NQNAVANNDQIVT
-1077 AVKQGVYEAVMSAQQ
+1077 AVKQGVYEAVMNAQQ

>member
-1 MQATAD
+1 LQATAD

-43 RINNITDSFNDLSR
+43 RINNIADSFNDLSR

-132 DFIENL
+132 DFIENM

-143 TMRSSTNA
+143 TMRSGTNA
-151 ALDYAKNVE
+151 ALDYAKSVE
-160 RIMGIDLADWL
+160 QIMGIDLADWL

-280 GDMARTI
+280 GDMTRTI

-333 AERVANA
+333 AERIANA

-506 VGAAGGAA
+506 GGAAGGAA

-568 LGVYASKFFDIIS
+568 LGVYASKLFDIIS
-581 PYVTPALVNILR
+581 PYVTPVLVNILR
-593 AIEWALGGIGEAM
+593 AIEWALGGIGEVM
-606 GREFQRISRGA
+606 GGVFQLISDGV
-617 LNILAGMPGFIS
+617 LNILTGMPGFIS
-629 GVRKNVLGFIDG
+629 DVRKNVLGFVDG

-701 WEGVKGAFSGVADW
+701 WEGIKGAFSGVA
-715 FKNAFSE
+715 
-722 AWKKVQEVFSSGGKI
+722 
-737 FEGIKEGVS
+737 
-746 RAFTGVVNSLI
+746 
-757 DGLNNIVGN
+757 
-766 TFYGLEGTGVDV
+766 
-778 SGFFSGLWDN
+778 
-788 ISGFFSGVG
+788 

-851 DPWIENLKRAKD
+851 DPWIEILKRAKD

-902 PNWFNENVIEPVAN
+902 SNWFNENVIEPVAN

-1064 NQNTVANNDQIVT
+1064 NQNAVANNDQIVT

>member
-15 IGTGAGSPA
+15 IGTGADSPA

-132 DFIENL
+132 DFIENM

-143 TMRSSTNA
+143 TMRSGTNA
-151 ALDYAKNVE
+151 ALDYAKSVE
-160 RIMGIDLADWL
+160 QIMGIDLADWL

-333 AERVANA
+333 AERIANA

-434 VSLKADEILNKLK
+434 ITSKTQEIIDNLKATFDRM
-447 EAFNNLYENSGAK
+447 YEFSGAK
-460 NFVDEFNYAL
+460 TFFDKVYEAQRGVDFSY
-470 KNVNTEQIRENF
+470 IRENVEEV
-482 TSIAKDSAEIA
+482 AKDISDIAIEITPDVGVFNNKLAEMLG
-493 KNVAPSVIETNKA
+493 SVTGF
-506 VGAAGGAA
+506 GAMVSGKITEFTTGGIRKWLDKDKEYISSTLKEILGNL
-514 AGLGATIGGK
+514 GLGFDNLTPIFDDLNYKVNIFFNRMRPFFEGVVANGLSGLTHVLGTLGIYGSKAFAALTDGIKWLYFYSTETIIPDVISAFKNFTRTLYNIGKWIVENFGK
-524 LTEIGS
+524 LIGQDWNLPDPPSWMAEDVTISSSHGYS
-530 GAVAQWLSEDKLDI
+530 GA
-544 IERINSILGKF
+544 F
-555 TSGFENVAGIFRV
+555 
-568 LGVYASKFFDIIS
+568 
-581 PYVTPALVNILR
+581 
-593 AIEWALGGIGEAM
+593 
-606 GREFQRISRGA
+606 
-617 LNILAGMPGFIS
+617 
-629 GVRKNVLGFIDG
+629 
-641 VKQWFSDLWSNISTG
+641 
-656 WHTIFDPWGEILTKA
+656 
-671 CNLVDENF
+671 
-679 ITPVKEWFSGLWGGV
+679 
-694 SDGADGA
+694 
-701 WEGVKGAFSGVADW
+701 
-715 FKNAFSE
+715 
-722 AWKKVQEVFSSGGKI
+722 
-737 FEGIKEGVS
+737 
-746 RAFTGVVNSLI
+746 
-757 DGLNNIVGN
+757 
-766 TFYGLEGTGVDV
+766 
-778 SGFFSGLWDN
+778 
-788 ISGFFSGVG
+788 
-797 DWFTDV
+797 
-803 WENISG
+803 
-809 FFSGIG
+809 
-815 DWFAG
+815 
-820 IWENVSGFFNGVG
+820 
-833 EWFSNLWAKVSN
+833 
-845 GWHIVF
+845 
-851 DPWIENLKRAKD
+851 
-863 WVNTNVITP
+863 
-872 ITDFFKGLWQ
+872 
-882 NVSGFFENLWNDIT
+882 
-896 NIWNDA
+896 
-902 PNWFNENVIEPVAN
+902 
-916 FFSGIWENISK
+916 
-927 GATEAWKGIQDAFS
+927 
-941 GVAEWFGNIFEEA
+941 
-954 WKKVQNIFS
+954 
-963 ATGEIFND
+963 
-971 IQNGVANAFAT
+971 
-982 VINSLIDGMN
+982 
-992 SSIAV
+992 
-997 IFYNI
+997 
-1002 NSVFDT
+1002 
-1008 LREFELFE
+1008 
-1016 IKPFYWLPKVDPPQI
+1016 
-1031 PKISGS
+1031 
-1037 YASGGFPEMGEY
+1037 ASGGFPEMGEY

-1064 NQNTVANNDQIVT
+1064 NQNAVANNDQIVT

>member
-65 GAVNNTANAVYNY
+65 GAVNNTANAVHNY

-132 DFIENL
+132 DFIENM

-143 TMRSSTNA
+143 TMRSGTNA
-151 ALDYAKNVE
+151 ALDYAKSVE
-160 RIMGIDLADWL
+160 QIMGIDLADWL

-300 LERLKRTLGNIIS
+300 LKRLKRTLGNIIS

-333 AERVANA
+333 AERIANA

-404 TASKVEDNLA
+404 TASKVKDNLA

-506 VGAAGGAA
+506 GGAAGGAA

-568 LGVYASKFFDIIS
+568 LGVYASKLFDIIS
-581 PYVTPALVNILR
+581 PYVTPVLVNILR

-606 GREFQRISRGA
+606 GGVFQLISDGV
-617 LNILAGMPGFIS
+617 LNILTGMPGFIS
-629 GVRKNVLGFIDG
+629 DVRKNVLGFVDG
-641 VKQWFSDLWSNISTG
+641 VKQW
-656 WHTIFDPWGEILTKA
+656 
-671 CNLVDENF
+671 
-679 ITPVKEWFSGLWGGV
+679 
-694 SDGADGA
+694 
-701 WEGVKGAFSGVADW
+701 
-715 FKNAFSE
+715 
-722 AWKKVQEVFSSGGKI
+722 
-737 FEGIKEGVS
+737 
-746 RAFTGVVNSLI
+746 
-757 DGLNNIVGN
+757 
-766 TFYGLEGTGVDV
+766 
-778 SGFFSGLWDN
+778 FSGLWDN

-809 FFSGIG
+809 FF
-815 DWFAG
+815 
-820 IWENVSGFFNGVG
+820 NGVG
-833 EWFSNLWAKVSN
+833 EWFSNLWTKVSN

-851 DPWIENLKRAKD
+851 DPWIEILKRAKD

-902 PNWFNENVIEPVAN
+902 SNWFNENVIEPVAN

-1064 NQNTVANNDQIVT
+1064 NQNAVANNDQIVT

>member
-57 TTFNSQYI
+57 TTFNSQHI

-132 DFIENL
+132 DFIENM

-143 TMRSSTNA
+143 TMRSGTNA
-151 ALDYAKNVE
+151 ALDYAKSVE
-160 RIMGIDLADWL
+160 QIMGIDLADWL

-333 AERVANA
+333 AERIANA

-404 TASKVEDNLA
+404 TASKVKDNLA

-506 VGAAGGAA
+506 GGAAGGAA

-568 LGVYASKFFDIIS
+568 LGVYASKLFDIIS
-581 PYVTPALVNILR
+581 PYVTPVLVNILR
-593 AIEWALGGIGEAM
+593 AIEWALGGIGEVM
-606 GREFQRISRGA
+606 GGVFQLISGGV
-617 LNILAGMPGFIS
+617 LNILTGMPGFIS
-629 GVRKNVLGFIDG
+629 DVRKNVLGFVDG

-701 WEGVKGAFSGVADW
+701 WEGIKGAFSGVADW
-715 FKNAFSE
+715 FKNTFSE
-722 AWKKVQEVFSSGGKI
+722 AWEKVQEVFSSGGKI
-737 FEGIKEGVS
+737 FEGIKEGIGS
-746 RAFTGVVNSLI
+746 AFVNVVNGI
-757 DGLNNIVGN
+757 VDG
-766 TFYGLEGTGVDV
+766 
-778 SGFFSGLWDN
+778 
-788 ISGFFSGVG
+788 
-797 DWFTDV
+797 
-803 WENISG
+803 
-809 FFSGIG
+809 
-815 DWFAG
+815 
-820 IWENVSGFFNGVG
+820 FNG
-833 EWFSNLWAKVSN
+833 
-845 GWHIVF
+845 I
-851 DPWIENLKRAKD
+851 LK
-863 WVNTNVITP
+863 NS
-872 ITDFFKGLWQ
+872 F
-882 NVSGFFENLWNDIT
+882 
-896 NIWNDA
+896 
-902 PNWFNENVIEPVAN
+902 
-916 FFSGIWENISK
+916 
-927 GATEAWKGIQDAFS
+927 GAL
-941 GVAEWFGNIFEEA
+941 N
-954 WKKVQNIFS
+954 
-963 ATGEIFND
+963 
-971 IQNGVANAFAT
+971 
-982 VINSLIDGMN
+982 
-992 SSIAV
+992 
-997 IFYNI
+997 
-1002 NSVFDT
+1002 DT
-1008 LREFELFE
+1008 LTFLHNVE
-1016 IKPFYWLPKVDPPQI
+1016 ILGVKPFEGWINPIDIPQV
-1031 PKISGS
+1031 PYVPT

-1064 NQNTVANNDQIVT
+1064 NQNAVANNDQIVT

>member
-132 DFIENL
+132 DFIENM

-143 TMRSSTNA
+143 TMRSGTNA
-151 ALDYAKNVE
+151 ALDYAKSVE
-160 RIMGIDLADWL
+160 QIMGIDLADWL

-333 AERVANA
+333 AERIANA

-404 TASKVEDNLA
+404 TASKVKDNLA

-506 VGAAGGAA
+506 GGAAGGAA

-568 LGVYASKFFDIIS
+568 LSVYASKFFDIIS
-581 PYVTPALVNILR
+581 PYVTPVLVNILR
-593 AIEWALGGIGEAM
+593 AIEWALGGIGEVM
-606 GREFQRISRGA
+606 GGVFQLISGGV
-617 LNILAGMPGFIS
+617 LNILTGMPGFIS
-629 GVRKNVLGFIDG
+629 DVRKNVLGFVDG

-701 WEGVKGAFSGVADW
+701 WEGIKGAFSGVADW
-715 FKNAFSE
+715 FKNTFSE

-737 FEGIKEGVS
+737 FEGIKEGIGS
-746 RAFTGVVNSLI
+746 AFVNVVNGI
-757 DGLNNIVGN
+757 VDG
-766 TFYGLEGTGVDV
+766 
-778 SGFFSGLWDN
+778 
-788 ISGFFSGVG
+788 
-797 DWFTDV
+797 
-803 WENISG
+803 
-809 FFSGIG
+809 
-815 DWFAG
+815 
-820 IWENVSGFFNGVG
+820 FNG
-833 EWFSNLWAKVSN
+833 
-845 GWHIVF
+845 I
-851 DPWIENLKRAKD
+851 LK
-863 WVNTNVITP
+863 NS
-872 ITDFFKGLWQ
+872 F
-882 NVSGFFENLWNDIT
+882 
-896 NIWNDA
+896 
-902 PNWFNENVIEPVAN
+902 
-916 FFSGIWENISK
+916 
-927 GATEAWKGIQDAFS
+927 GAL
-941 GVAEWFGNIFEEA
+941 N
-954 WKKVQNIFS
+954 
-963 ATGEIFND
+963 
-971 IQNGVANAFAT
+971 
-982 VINSLIDGMN
+982 
-992 SSIAV
+992 
-997 IFYNI
+997 
-1002 NSVFDT
+1002 DT
-1008 LREFELFE
+1008 LTFLHNVE
-1016 IKPFYWLPKVDPPQI
+1016 ILGVKPFEGWINPIDIPQV
-1031 PKISGS
+1031 PYVPT

-1064 NQNTVANNDQIVT
+1064 NQNAVANNDQIVT

-1092 QGTANTNQPASYD
+1092 QGTANTNRSASYD

>member
-15 IGTGAGSPA
+15 IGTGAGSHA

-57 TTFNSQYI
+57 TTFNSQHI

-132 DFIENL
+132 DFIENM

-143 TMRSSTNA
+143 TMRSGTNA
-151 ALDYAKNVE
+151 ALDYAKSVE
-160 RIMGIDLADWL
+160 QIMGIDLADWL

-255 VRNMTQAQKA
+255 VRKMTQAQKA

-333 AERVANA
+333 AERIANA

-353 DDAVSIT
+353 DDAVSVA

-397 KSPTDDS
+397 KSPTDNS
-404 TASKVEDNLA
+404 TASKVKDNLA
-414 NLYPSDL
+414 SLYPSDL

-506 VGAAGGAA
+506 GGAAGGAA

-568 LGVYASKFFDIIS
+568 LGVYVSKFFDIIS
-581 PYVTPALVNILR
+581 PYVTPVLVDILR
-593 AIEWALGGIGEAM
+593 AIEWALGGIGEVM
-606 GREFQRISRGA
+606 GGVFQLISGGV
-617 LNILAGMPGFIS
+617 LNILTGMPGFIS
-629 GVRKNVLGFIDG
+629 DVRKNVLGFVDG

-701 WEGVKGAFSGVADW
+701 WEGIKGAFSGVADW

-737 FEGIKEGVS
+737 FEGIKEGIGS
-746 RAFTGVVNSLI
+746 AFVNVVNGI
-757 DGLNNIVGN
+757 VDG
-766 TFYGLEGTGVDV
+766 
-778 SGFFSGLWDN
+778 
-788 ISGFFSGVG
+788 
-797 DWFTDV
+797 
-803 WENISG
+803 
-809 FFSGIG
+809 
-815 DWFAG
+815 
-820 IWENVSGFFNGVG
+820 FNG
-833 EWFSNLWAKVSN
+833 
-845 GWHIVF
+845 I
-851 DPWIENLKRAKD
+851 LK
-863 WVNTNVITP
+863 NS
-872 ITDFFKGLWQ
+872 F
-882 NVSGFFENLWNDIT
+882 
-896 NIWNDA
+896 
-902 PNWFNENVIEPVAN
+902 
-916 FFSGIWENISK
+916 
-927 GATEAWKGIQDAFS
+927 GAL
-941 GVAEWFGNIFEEA
+941 N
-954 WKKVQNIFS
+954 
-963 ATGEIFND
+963 
-971 IQNGVANAFAT
+971 
-982 VINSLIDGMN
+982 
-992 SSIAV
+992 
-997 IFYNI
+997 
-1002 NSVFDT
+1002 DT
-1008 LREFELFE
+1008 LTFLHNVE
-1016 IKPFYWLPKVDPPQI
+1016 ILGVKPFEGWINPIDIPQV
-1031 PKISGS
+1031 PYVPT

-1064 NQNTVANNDQIVT
+1064 NQNAVANNDQIVT